1 MLASQFGTL
10 IRDLR
15 ARSSL
20 TQEGLARAAKVSRTV
35 LSRLEQGTAIAVQT
49 DVLDRILAA
58 LGATPRVVDA
68 SARDDARRLARLEH
82 GQALERRRNRHYRLA
97 VDLAADEKAARAVIA
112 RARERVDLWR
122 GKGTCSPYYVDRW
135 SHLLDLPPRALAKA
149 MTSLGD
155 WEDAMFQ
162 NSLWSWAWT

>member
-15 ARSSL
+15 ARSCL

-97 VDLAADEKAARAVIA
+97 IDLVADEKAARAMIA

-162 NSLWSWAWT
+162 NSPWSWAWT

>member
-1 MLASQFGTL
+1 MSP
-10 IRDLR
+10 
-15 ARSSL
+15 SSW
-20 TQEGLARAAKVSRTV
+20 AAKVSRTV

-49 DVLDRILAA
+49 DVLDRVLAA
-58 LGATPRVVDA
+58 LGASPRVVDA

-97 VDLAADEKAARAVIA
+97 IDLAADEKAARAMIA

-122 GKGTCSPYYVDRW
+122 GKGTCSPYYVDRCA
-135 SHLLDLPPRALAKA
+135 HLLDLPPRPLAKA

-155 WEDAMFQ
+155 WEDAMFP
-162 NSLWSWAWT
+162 NSPWSWAWT

>member
-49 DVLDRILAA
+49 DVLDRVLAA
-58 LGATPRVVDA
+58 LGASPRVVDA

-97 VDLAADEKAARAVIA
+97 VDLAADEKAARAMIA

-122 GKGTCSPYYVDRW
+122 DKGTCSPYYVDRW

-162 NSLWSWAWT
+162 NSPWSWAWT